1 MCGRLMAYTCIMCS
15 IAYALNVVKVT
26 ECIKALEGGQ
36 VAFRMTTGCD
46 HWSTVMQ
53 TSHDNLLS

>member
-1 MCGRLMAYTCIMCS
+1 MFSTANVSRYT
-15 IAYALNVVKVT
+15 VVKVT
-26 ECIKALEGGQ
+26 ECIEALEGGQ

-53 TSHDNLLS
+53 VSHDNLLT